1 MRSDGAD
8 DGEVPTVARR
18 EGIPLDAAD
27 RQPELADQL
36 ARDETQGRDV
46 RVAASPGVYAADSA
60 WVVPLDGVGAGWL
73 APASELSPIGSPITR
88 QHPVELAVA
97 TARQMA
103 RVKGRVGLTMLDW
116 RGSVPAAL
124 QVLSALVD
132 NALKHGS
139 TSQHVGTSLQ
149 VCLSI
154 TESQQLLVDVK
165 DFDPAFADFR
175 DVRAGVGDGLLA
187 KFVRRGAVTDL
198 TCFIS
203 PEAQSKTVRAVLT
216 AGVVEP

>member
-8 DGEVPTVARR
+8 NGEVPTVARR
-18 EGIPLDAAD
+18 EDIPLDAAD
-27 RQPELADQL
+27 RRSELADQL

-46 RVAASPGVYAADSA
+46 RVAAGPGVYAADSA

-73 APASELSPIGSPITR
+73 APASKLSPIGSPITR
-88 QHPVELAVA
+88 QHPVELAVP

-103 RVKGRVGLTMLDW
+103 RVKGRVGLTMLNW

-132 NALKHGS
+132 NALQHGS
-139 TSQHVGTSLQ
+139 ASQHVDTSLQ

-165 DFDPAFADFR
+165 DFNPAFADFR

-187 KFVRRGAVTDL
+187 ELVRRGAITDL
-198 TCFIS
+198 TWFVS